1 MNRIEKLIAELC
13 PNGVEWKK
21 LGEVTIWD
29 RRFIGVNK
37 NMQKNVLSFK
47 HISANDLKKLETTGG
62 NIKLLSTGKFDGW
75 TTEKLAEGYI
85 NEGEIISIPSGGSAN
100 IKYYN
105 GKFVDSGNILA
116 KSFDSKIL
124 NLKFCYYFLLTRI
137 KLIESYFRGSGVK
150 HPNMPSILNIPIPIP
165 PLPIQE
171 EIVKILDTFTELE
184 AELELKL
191 QAELEARKKQYEYYR
206 NKLLTPVEHNGRW
219 YLNGVEV
226 EWKKLGEVC
235 EINNGYTPSKSNP
248 EYWENGTIP
257 WFRMDDI
264 RMNGFI
270 LDSSLQKINEKAIKG
285 NKIFPPNSI
294 LVATSATI
302 GVHALI
308 TVPHLSNQRFVSLSI
323 KDDYKSKL
331 KVKFLFYYFYLLDQ
345 WCIKN
350 VTTSSFSSVDMNG
363 FKKFPIPI
371 PPLSEQ
377 ERIVAILDKFDAL
390 VNDLT
395 SGLPAEIE
403 ARRKQYEYYRDKLL
417 NFNLYHCRIDPHRE
431 NCKDDSHRGNCKGDS
446 HRENCKGDS

>member
-171 EIVKILDTFTELE
+171 EIVKILDTFTALE

-191 QAELEARKKQYEYYR
+191 QAELEARRKQYEYYR

-219 YLNGVEV
+219 YLNGKEV

-235 EINNGYTPSKSNP
+235 VSISAGGDLPKNYIKSQKYPTEEYPYPIYSNGVGVNALYGFSDGYTIDLEAVTISAR
-248 EYWENGTIP
+248 GTIGYHT
-257 WFRMDDI
+257 I
-264 RMNGFI
+264 RQPKFTPIVRLITLIPNKQVITTKFLNYI
-270 LDSSLQKINEKAIKG
+270 LDITEIVHSG
-285 NKIFPPNSI
+285 GSI
-294 LVATSATI
+294 PQL
-302 GVHALI
+302 
-308 TVPHLSNQRFVSLSI
+308 TVP
-323 KDDYKSKL
+323 D
-331 KVKFLFYYFYLLDQ
+331 VKK
-345 WCIKN
+345 I
-350 VTTSSFSSVDMNG
+350 
-363 FKKFPIPI
+363 PIPI

-417 NFNLYHCRIDPHRE
+417 NFNRYHCRIDSHRE
-431 NCKDDSHRGNCKGDS
+431 NCKDDSHRENCKDDS
-446 HRENCKGDS
+446 HRENCKGDSHRGNCKGDS

>member
-13 PNGVEWKK
+13 PDGVEWKK
-21 LGEVTIWD
+21 LGEVAELKRGTAITKD
-29 RRFIGVNK
+29 KIVNGDIP
-37 NMQKNVLSFK
+37 V
-47 HISANDLKKLETTGG
+47 IAGG
-62 NIKLLSTGKFDGW
+62 RQPAYFHN
-75 TTEKLAEGYI
+75 EY
-85 NEGEIISIPSGGSAN
+85 NREGETIVVAGSGAYAGYVSYWNKPIFVSDAFSIKAKGGIIIT
-100 IKYYN
+100 KYLYYYLLN
-105 GKFVDSGNILA
+105 KQEFIH
-116 KSFDSKIL
+116 SK
-124 NLKFCYYFLLTRI
+124 K
-137 KLIESYFRGSGVK
+137 KGSGVP
-150 HPNMPSILNIPIPIP
+150 HVHIGDIISFPIPIP

-184 AELELKL
+184 KELEK
-191 QAELEARKKQYEYYR
+191 ELEARKKQYEYYR
-206 NKLLTPVEHNGRW
+206 NKLLTPVEKDGRW
-219 YLNGVEV
+219 YFNGKEV

-235 EINNGYTPSKSNP
+235 EINNGYTPSKLKS

-285 NKIFPPNSI
+285 NKIFPANSI

-308 TVPHLSNQRFVSLSI
+308 TVPHLANQRFVSLSI
-323 KDDYKSKL
+323 KDVFKSKL
-331 KVKFLFYYFYLLDQ
+331 KIKFLFYYFYLLDQ

-390 VNDLT
+390 VNDI
-395 SGLPAEIE
+395 SQGLPAEIE
-403 ARRKQYEYYRDKLL
+403 ARRKQYEYYRNKLL
-417 NFNLYHCRIDPHRE
+417 NFSN
-431 NCKDDSHRGNCKGDS
+431 S
-446 HRENCKGDS
+446 

>member
-21 LGEVTIWD
+21 LGEVCEVLRGKRLTKKELSDDLTPEFKYPVFHGGLVPLGYYDKYNRKASQTMIINTGSIGEVVWSSVPFWSSDGTFTIETQNNIIDKFLYYYLKTYEPYLKSQKREGGVPTID
-29 RRFIGVNK
+29 R
-37 NMQKNVLSFK
+37 NV
-47 HISANDLKKLETTGG
+47 I
-62 NIKLLSTGKFDGW
+62 
-75 TTEKLAEGYI
+75 EKL
-85 NEGEIISIPSGGSAN
+85 
-100 IKYYN
+100 
-105 GKFVDSGNILA
+105 
-116 KSFDSKIL
+116 
-124 NLKFCYYFLLTRI
+124 
-137 KLIESYFRGSGVK
+137 
-150 HPNMPSILNIPIPIP
+150 PIPIP

-171 EIVKILDTFTELE
+171 EIVKILDSFTELE

-191 QAELEARKKQYEYYR
+191 QAELEARRKQYEYYR
-206 NKLLTPVEHNGRW
+206 NKLLTPVKHNGRW
-219 YLNGVEV
+219 YLNGKEV

-417 NFNLYHCRIDPHRE
+417 NFNRYHCRIDSHRE
-431 NCKDDSHRGNCKGDS
+431 NCKDDYHRENCKGDY

>member
-13 PNGVEWKK
+13 PDGVEWKK
-21 LGEVTIWD
+21 LGEVAE
-29 RRFIGVNK
+29 IGTGSSNGNEATEDGKYPFFVRSKFVKK
-37 NMQKNVLSFK
+37 NNTFEFDEEA
-47 HISANDLKKLETTGG
+47 IIIPGEGG
-62 NIKLLSTGKFDGW
+62 I
-75 TTEKLAEGYI
+75 
-85 NEGEIISIPSGGSAN
+85 GEIFHYIKGKYSLHQRAYRIHIIKSEIST
-100 IKYYN
+100 
-105 GKFVDSGNILA
+105 KFIYHYMISNFKIFILQKA
-116 KSFDSKIL
+116 VNATVSSIRKPMIE
-124 NLKFCYYFLLTRI
+124 KF
-137 KLIESYFRGSGVK
+137 
-150 HPNMPSILNIPIPIP
+150 PIPIP

-191 QAELEARKKQYEYYR
+191 QAELEARRKQYEYYR
-206 NKLLTPVEHNGRW
+206 NKLLTPVKHNGRW
-219 YLNGVEV
+219 YLNGKEV

-395 SGLPAEIE
+395 AGLPAEIK
-403 ARRKQYEYYRDKLL
+403 ARRKQYEYYRNKLL
-417 NFNLYHCRIDPHRE
+417 NFNRYHCRIDSR
-431 NCKDDSHRGNCKGDS
+431 RGNCKEDS
-446 HRENCKGDS
+446 

>member
-21 LGEVTIWD
+21 LGEVAE
-29 RRFIGVNK
+29 IGTGSSNGNEATEDGKYPFFVRSKFVKK
-37 NMQKNVLSFK
+37 NNTFEFDEEA
-47 HISANDLKKLETTGG
+47 IIIPGEGG
-62 NIKLLSTGKFDGW
+62 I
-75 TTEKLAEGYI
+75 
-85 NEGEIISIPSGGSAN
+85 GEIFHYIKGKYSLHQRAYRIHIIKSEIST
-100 IKYYN
+100 
-105 GKFVDSGNILA
+105 KFIYHYMISNFKIFILQKA
-116 KSFDSKIL
+116 VNATVSSIRKPMIE
-124 NLKFCYYFLLTRI
+124 KF
-137 KLIESYFRGSGVK
+137 
-150 HPNMPSILNIPIPIP
+150 PIPIP

-191 QAELEARKKQYEYYR
+191 QAELEARRKQYEYYR
-206 NKLLTPVEHNGRW
+206 NKLLTPVKHNGRW

-226 EWKKLGEVC
+226 EWKKLGEVLDY
-235 EINNGYTPSKSNP
+235 EQPTKYIIQTTDYSDNYDIPVLTAGQTFILGYT
-248 EYWENGTIP
+248 
-257 WFRMDDI
+257 
-264 RMNGFI
+264 
-270 LDSSLQKINEKAIKG
+270 NEKDG
-285 NKIFPPNSI
+285 IFK
-294 LVATSATI
+294 ATKNDPVI
-302 GVHALI
+302 I
-308 TVPHLSNQRFVSLSI
+308 F
-323 KDDYKSKL
+323 DDFTTSFHWVDFDF
-331 KVKFLFYYFYLLDQ
+331 KVKSSAMKLLKPRKEVKIVFKYVYYAMT
-345 WCIKN
+345 CIKY
-350 VTTSSFSSVDMNG
+350 TTIEHSRQWISKYSNI
-363 FKKFPIPI
+363 PIPI